1 MLGLEEIPPPVSLAH
16 LELVWFSVGSNLE
29 LHFFPGEV
37 DPHAARHFCLDV
49 ADLESTRQQLE
60 KAGLR
65 PYDDTAIPNRPRFFC
80 RDPFGN
86 LLELTSIQGDYFG
99 AARPA

>member
-1 MLGLEEIPPPVSLAH
+1 MLGLEEVPPPASLAH
-16 LELVWFSVGSNLE
+16 LELVWFSVGSSLE

-37 DPHAARHFCLDV
+37 DPSAARHFCLDV
-49 ADLESTRQQLE
+49 ADLAATRQHLE

-86 LLELTSIQGDYFG
+86 LVEFTSITGDYL
-99 AARPA
+99 APARRG